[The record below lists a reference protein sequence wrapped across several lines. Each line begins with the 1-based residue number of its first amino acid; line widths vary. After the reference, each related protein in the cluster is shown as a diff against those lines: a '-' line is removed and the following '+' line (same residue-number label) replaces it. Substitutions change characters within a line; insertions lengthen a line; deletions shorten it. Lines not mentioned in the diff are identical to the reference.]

1 MATPVSRNPK
11 RQRKKEG
18 HQRRREAELAALK
31 RQRRNRTLVRFGLV
45 GGLIL
50 AVAIVLSLM
59 GGDDDDTDTAATST
73 TTPTDSTSP
82 TEAPADAVDL
92 TCTPPASPQTDLT
105 SKPTVTPPDAPAT
118 DLTCADHV
126 VGTGDEVQPGDT
138 VKVHYVG
145 VGQITETEFD
155 ASWGGDPATFALS
168 DVIPGWTQG
177 IPGMKVGGRREL
189 VIPAVMAYGPN
200 GRPGIEPDETLVF
213 IIDLL
218 EVNPAP

>member
-31 RQRRNRTLVRFGLV
+31 KQRRNRTIIRFGLV

-50 AVAIVLSLM
+50 AVALVLSFT
-59 GGDDDDTDTAATST
+59 GGDDEDTDTASST
-73 TTPTDSTSP
+73 TTSALESPST
-82 TEAPADAVDL
+82 TAAPIDLPNL
-92 TCTPPASPQTDLT
+92 TCETPASPQTDLT
-105 SKPTVTPPDAPAT
+105 AKPTVATPDAPAT

-126 VGTGDEVQPGDT
+126 VGTGAEVKDGDT

-145 VGQITETEFD
+145 VGQISKNEFD
-155 ASWGGDPATFALS
+155 ASWGGDPATFALT
-168 DVIPGWTQG
+168 DVIAGWTQG

-189 VIPAVMAYGPN
+189 VIPAVMAYGAE

-213 IIDLL
+213 MIDLL